1 MSRDKLTG
9 VKPFAPTELLGV
21 ATSKMLCNPR
31 LGGPEMIRTSDTRFR
46 KPLLYPLSY
55 GAVASL
61 VILLMLEIV
70 SGCRSFAFN
79 LHEVEVF
86 IHDSVDFTMHHKISV
101 IEPDCIAAEIFDGI

>member
-1 MSRDKLTG
+1 
-9 VKPFAPTELLGV
+9 
-21 ATSKMLCNPR
+21 
-31 LGGPEMIRTSDTRFR
+31 
-46 KPLLYPLSY
+46 
-55 GAVASL
+55 L